1 MDVQT
6 LSPSQIRKVGMEA
19 LTKDLGP
26 IGMVR
31 FLHFFETG
39 IGDYTKEREKWLG
52 EPSIQ
57 NIVEEI
63 KKKRKG
69 KN

>member
-6 LSPSQIRKVGMEA
+6 LSPSQIREVGVDA
-19 LTKDLGP
+19 LTKALGP

-39 IGDYTKEREKWLG
+39 IGDYTREREKWLG
-52 EPSIQ
+52 EPGVRD
-57 NIVEEI
+57 IVEEI
-63 KKKRKG
+63 KEQRKD
-69 KN
+69 K